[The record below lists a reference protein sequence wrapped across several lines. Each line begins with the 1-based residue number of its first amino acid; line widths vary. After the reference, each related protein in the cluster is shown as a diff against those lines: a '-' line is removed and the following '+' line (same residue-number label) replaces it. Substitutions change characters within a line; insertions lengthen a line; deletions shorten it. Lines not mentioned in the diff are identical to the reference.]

1 MKAIN
6 IEKEFQNS
14 RIININEPVVNDGQS
29 LLNVKAVGICQ
40 SDIARVFNQSAYYYP
55 IILGH
60 EFSGVLENGDKATI
74 FPIIPCMECDECK
87 KENYAQCKNYSYYGS
102 RQSGGMQERMAINNW
117 NIIRNNNLDF
127 DELAV
132 IEPSAVAM
140 NACKKVPEDAEIIL
154 INGCGFIAL
163 VAAQILLYNGKK
175 VYIRNRNKEKLKYSL
190 DNFNLIEYNNQSID
204 CIIDFVSRTESIN
217 FIIDHIKSHGTI
229 IAVGNPTSD
238 ISIEKANYSKI
249 LRKELIIKGIWNSR
263 REDWYD
269 IMKLIEN
276 KNVSIK
282 KLITHRYEYTDF
294 KTAFEKIKNNQ
305 INFNELIIKSIIE
318 F

>member
-6 IEKEFQNS
+6 IEKEFQDS
-14 RIININEPVVNDGQS
+14 RIINIDEPIINDGQS

-87 KENYAQCKNYSYYGS
+87 RENYAQCKNYSYYGS
-102 RQSGGMQERMAINNW
+102 RQSGGMQERIAINNW

-140 NACKKVPEDAEIIL
+140 NACKKVSEDAETIL

-204 CIIDFVSRTESIN
+204 CVIDFVSRTESIN

-238 ISIEKANYSKI
+238 IIIEKANYSKI
-249 LRKELIIKGIWNSR
+249 LRKELIIKGIWNSKK
-263 REDWYD
+263 EDWYD
-269 IMKLIEN
+269 IMKIIEN
-276 KNVSIK
+276 KNVDIK
-282 KLITHRYEYTDF
+282 KLITHKYEYTDF

-305 INFNELIIKSIIE
+305 INFNELIIKSIIL

>member
-6 IEKEFQNS
+6 IEKEFENS
-14 RIININEPVVNDGQS
+14 KIINIDEPILQNEQS

-87 KENYAQCKNYSYYGS
+87 KENYAQCKSYSYYGS
-102 RQSGGMQERMAINNW
+102 RQSGGMQERIAINNW
-117 NIIRNNNLDF
+117 NIIKNNNLDF
-127 DELAV
+127 DELSV

-140 NACKKVPEDAEIIL
+140 NACKKVPKDAETIL

-163 VAAQILLYNGKK
+163 VTAQILLYNGKK

-204 CIIDFVSRTESIN
+204 CAIDFVSRSESIN
-217 FIIDHIKSHGTI
+217 FIIDNIKSHGTI
-229 IAVGNPTSD
+229 ITVGNPTGD
-238 ISIEKANYSKI
+238 IVI
-249 LRKELIIKGIWNSR
+249 
-263 REDWYD
+263 
-269 IMKLIEN
+269 
-276 KNVSIK
+276 
-282 KLITHRYEYTDF
+282 
-294 KTAFEKIKNNQ
+294 
-305 INFNELIIKSIIE
+305 
-318 F
+318 